1 MKLSDPSPLLVL
13 ILLALYTLLSNLKAT
28 NIIGYQH
35 TSPAGCETDQQTYI
49 ENTVNANYQQKQ
61 QEQLCKGYDGILF
74 ISHVIRTAG
83 AGTLF
88 FMSLVDALLYAEHY
102 NLYPFLHINDDRN
115 KPCYDINFHGKG
127 KNITFHHLSGEITNT
142 RGKGNMTCWNK
153 HKTRTFKKP
162 GPPDT
167 SSLAVQ
173 EYTLMGNG
181 LWGSYFEPVSPY
193 PFDDFSCREKP
204 MFQLSEAQVYTFMHR
219 CSELAVR
226 SWPFYGV
233 PEALVPQNG
242 SSVHEWL
249 WENRKRASD
258 VVQRH
263 FKLLPWLEEL
273 VNKANPKPGRCMAA
287 HVRLT
292 DKDTSAV
299 RDKKGL
305 DAYYPYLEAYHRATR
320 KDGSP
325 IYIATDDARVFDTI
339 EKEWPKDMSA
349 RVIKQEGVMRSE
361 SDTPTFKILQGD
373 KHRSNTE
380 ALVEMYAMSRCS
392 FFVHGFSGMAEAAV
406 YINPKLHE
414 RSVNIDD
421 EGRLTP
427 EEFGGIVENVIKGK
441 LEMPT
446 TW

>member
-1 MKLSDPSPLLVL
+1 MKLTDPRP
-13 ILLALYTLLSNLKAT
+13 LLALISLAVYTLLSNLQVT
-28 NIIGYQH
+28 NFIGYYH
-35 TSPAGCETDQQTYI
+35 TGDDGCETDQQTYI
-49 ENTVNANYQQKQ
+49 ANTVNGAYERRQ
-61 QEQLCKGYDGILF
+61 QEQQCQGYDGILF
-74 ISHVIRTAG
+74 ISHVIKTAG

-88 FMSLVDALLYAEHY
+88 FMSLVDAILYAEHY
-102 NLYPFLHINDDRN
+102 NLYPFLHINDDKNR
-115 KPCYDINFHGKG
+115 PCYDPKVHGVG
-127 KNITFHHLSGEITNT
+127 PNVTFHHLSGTITNT
-142 RGKGNMTCWNK
+142 RGTGNMTCYNK
-153 HKTRTFKKP
+153 HRTKTFQKP

-167 SSLAVQ
+167 TDLKVQ
-173 EYTLMGNG
+173 EYTLVGNG
-181 LWGSYFEPVSPY
+181 LWNSYFEPVTPF
-193 PFDDFSCREKP
+193 PFDDASCRNKP
-204 MFQLSEAQVYTFMHR
+204 MYQLSVAQVYTYMHR

-233 PEALVPQNG
+233 PEALIPQNG
-242 SSVHEWL
+242 DVHTWL

-258 VVQRH
+258 VVKRH
-263 FKLLPWLEEL
+263 FRVLPWLKEL
-273 VNKANPKPGRCMAA
+273 VDNANPNPGKCMAA

-305 DAYYPYLEAYHRATR
+305 EAYRPYMEAYANATR
-320 KDGSP
+320 QDKSP

-339 EKEWPKDMSA
+339 YKEWPKEMSS
-349 RVIKQEGVMRSE
+349 RVIQQQGVMRSD

-406 YINPKLHE
+406 YINPTLHD

-421 EGRLTP
+421 EGRLSP
-427 EEFGGIVENVIKGK
+427 KEFGDVVENVMKGK
-441 LEMPT
+441 DVST
-446 TW
+446 T